1 MLFTSDGWVAA
12 RDGGKSD
19 LYLFAYGLD
28 YRAALKAF
36 YTVSGKT
43 PLVPRWALGN
53 WWSRYCELPATS
65 LCCPS
70 QRICADD

>member
-12 RDGGKSD
+12 RDKSKVD

-36 YTVSGKT
+36 YMISGKT

-53 WWSRYCELPATS
+53 WWSRYCGCRDAFPFSVSFFPLA
-65 LCCPS
+65 
-70 QRICADD
+70 

>member
-1 MLFTSDGWVAA
+1 MLLTSDGWVAA

-28 YRAALKAF
+28 YRAAMKAF

-43 PLVPRWALGN
+43 PLVPRWGTGGPGTV
-53 WWSRYCELPATS
+53 SCRRPHG
-65 LCCPS
+65 
-70 QRICADD
+70 